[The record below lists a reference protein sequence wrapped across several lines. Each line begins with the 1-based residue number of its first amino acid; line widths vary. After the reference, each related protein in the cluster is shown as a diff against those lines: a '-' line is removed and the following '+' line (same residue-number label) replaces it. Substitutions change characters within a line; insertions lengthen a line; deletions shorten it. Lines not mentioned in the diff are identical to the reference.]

1 MKKNQPKMIRR
12 KTLGDALFPYLL
24 ITPYF
29 ILLAIFTFYPVVNCI
44 WLTFHATNQIG
55 QAGAWT
61 GLRFWKRVVQ
71 KSEFSQAILTTFK
84 YGGLLGVGTFSLAM
98 LLSYLSVKQVK
109 GSKVYQTLFSLPMA
123 MATVPVA
130 AIYSFV
136 FDRYGIVNRIFGT
149 TKFWLADT
157 SVRFWIIVLVTIW
170 CNCGSSFLYLL
181 VGFRAVPEELIE
193 SADLDGAGPIKK
205 FFNVYVPIASPQI
218 FFVVF
223 LNILSAFKSFT
234 MIKIL
239 VGTEDSEVCN
249 LMCKLYYYA
258 FVKERYETGCIYA
271 LVLSVLIFLVSRIQ
285 FFFEKKVVIY
295 A

>member
-61 GLRFWKRVVQ
+61 GLRFWKRVVE

>member
-1 MKKNQPKMIRR
+1 MKKNQPKMLRR
-12 KTLGDALFPYLL
+12 KTLGDTLFPYLL

-149 TKFWLADT
+149 TRFWLADT

-193 SADLDGAGPIKK
+193 SADLDGAGPFKK